1 MNLATGLDNIR
12 IKYTKHPQTGDLKIL
27 EENHYYPGACP
38 ERSRRGLTHSGYN
51 DVHLVLGF
59 EQPGADITL
68 IEVTP
73 DVTDPYRYKFGG
85 KEWQDEF
92 DVNVYDFGARNYDP
106 ALGRWMNLDP
116 LAEKYSQITP
126 YAYAANSPIYFID
139 PDGMKIING
148 DEVRRKEA
156 EDQYNTDKETLQSK
170 ADYLGISVNSSR
182 KEWKNA
188 AIAKGGKIEWAL
200 TKNVRNWVKNSSKD
214 LKNYTSASK
223 NTEARINELKTGA
236 GELFDKIDA
245 LDTHV
250 YIQTVDNLRNNDGQN
265 NNDFDVNESGNVSLK
280 SVFDD
285 SNSTHILLVNKPS

>member
-1 MNLATGLDNIR
+1 MYMNR
-12 IKYTKHPQTGDLKIL
+12 I
-27 EENHYYPGACP
+27 
-38 ERSRRGLTHSGYN
+38 S
-51 DVHLVLGF
+51 
-59 EQPGADITL
+59 IT
-68 IEVTP
+68 
-73 DVTDPYRYKFGG
+73 
-85 KEWQDEF
+85 
-92 DVNVYDFGARNYDP
+92 YDFGARNYDP
-106 ALGRWMNLDP
+106 ALGRWMNIDP
-116 LAEKYSQITP
+116 DRALKKCPVDIFSDGASLPRGEQMRRHSP
-126 YAYAANSPIYFID
+126 YNYTFNNPIYYID

-156 EDQYNTDKETLQSK
+156 EDQYNRDKETLQSK

-285 SNSTHILLVNKPS
+285 SNSTHILLVNKPSNDRTTLEVSQHELGHFDYIVENTTSYYNWLKENNLLNSKHDGHKKGDPSGKRATQFQNKNFKKKK

>member
-1 MNLATGLDNIR
+1 MYMNR
-12 IKYTKHPQTGDLKIL
+12 I
-27 EENHYYPGACP
+27 
-38 ERSRRGLTHSGYN
+38 S
-51 DVHLVLGF
+51 
-59 EQPGADITL
+59 IT
-68 IEVTP
+68 
-73 DVTDPYRYKFGG
+73 
-85 KEWQDEF
+85 
-92 DVNVYDFGARNYDP
+92 YDFGARNYDP
-106 ALGRWMNLDP
+106 ALGRWMNIDP
-116 LAEKYSQITP
+116 DRALKKCPVDIFSDGASLPRGEQMRRHSP
-126 YAYAANSPIYFID
+126 YNYTFNNPIYFID

-156 EDQYNTDKETLQSK
+156 EDQYNRDKETLQSK